1 MHFDNKYLTKSLS
14 MRKLVI
20 SFSQIFS
27 YIRYIN
33 QTTMSEYII
42 QTESLNF
49 QYSKHKKVLEDISIK
64 VPKGSIYGFLG
75 PNGAGKST
83 TMRLLTGIIP
93 EQGNAIRIFGEPLQ
107 SQLPQVFTK
116 IGSLVESPAL
126 YLHLS
131 GIDNLRYI
139 AKLRNIPESKIH
151 ETLELVDLSR
161 DGKRKARQYS
171 LGMKQRLAIAMA
183 LLSEPELLLLD
194 EPVNGLDPNGIID
207 IRKLLVRLNKEKGVT
222 IFVSSHLLSEIEKM
236 CTHVAIINRGKLRFE
251 GTMSELSQKTGACKI
266 QLTIENAEKWI
277 SELSSN
283 YEKTSLL
290 AENQITLQLSNKD
303 EIPEFIKKLIAQNAQ
318 IYEVKILDGLEEWFL
333 TITDEK

>member
-1 MHFDNKYLTKSLS
+1 
-14 MRKLVI
+14 
-20 SFSQIFS
+20 
-27 YIRYIN
+27 
-33 QTTMSEYII
+33 MSDYII
-42 QTESLNF
+42 QTQALHF
-49 QYSKHKKVLEDISIK
+49 QYSKYKKVLDGISIN
-64 VPKGSIYGFLG
+64 VPKGAIYGFLG

-93 EQGNAIRIFGEPLQ
+93 EQGDAIRIFGKPLQ
-107 SQLPQVFTK
+107 EQLPAVFSK

-139 AKLRNIPESKIH
+139 AKLRNIPEEKIH
-151 ETLELVDLSR
+151 EALALVDLSR
-161 DGKRKARQYS
+161 DGKRKAKQYS

-207 IRKLLVRLNKEKGVT
+207 IRKLLVKLNREKGVT

-236 CTHVAIINRGKLRFE
+236 CTHVAIINHGNLRFE
-251 GTMSELSQKTGACKI
+251 GTMKELSEKTGACKI
-266 QLTIENAEKWI
+266 QITLDNADQWLTTLATTHVGVNKV
-277 SELSSN
+277 
-283 YEKTSLL
+283 
-290 AENQITLQLSNKD
+290 AENQLTLQLDNKSQ
-303 EIPEFIKKLIAQNAQ
+303 IPEFIKSLITQNALV
-318 IYEVKILDGLEEWFL
+318 YEVKILDGLEEWFL